1 MGTGTRATARRQAT
15 GALLVALTVA
25 VVAPLAGASVAG
37 ATRTVTGSATQAT
50 LAHATPAQATPVAAE
65 PDVPQADECRVEPR
79 TGFTVPRE
87 VPPAAATPVPAP
99 VATPGATAAVDA
111 ATAAAV
117 AATVREAL
125 ACRNAGELPRAYALF
140 TDELVLDLLGSAET
154 VPPEIVAALGE
165 PGRRA
170 PRASR
175 LELVAVGPP
184 TLLADGR
191 VLARVETRSA
201 DVVFVDDLV
210 FREVA
215 GRWLIDDAF
224 AVVGIR
230 E

>member
-1 MGTGTRATARRQAT
+1 MGMGTGTRAMAARLTA
-15 GALLVALTVA
+15 GALLA
-25 VVAPLAGASVAG
+25 VVVTATPLLPRPTLGAPAAGAVRAVPG
-37 ATRTVTGSATQAT
+37 IA
-50 LAHATPAQATPVAAE
+50 AQATPMAE
-65 PDVPQADECRVEPR
+65 PVVPQPDECRVAPR

-87 VPPAAATPVPAP
+87 VPSAEASPAAAP
-99 VATPGATAAVDA
+99 VATPVAAEPVDA
-111 ATAAAV
+111 AVAEAV
-117 AATVREAL
+117 AATIREAV
-125 ACRNAGELPRAYALF
+125 ACRNAGDLPRAYALF
-140 TDELVLDLLGSAET
+140 TDDLVLDLLGSAET
-154 VPPEIVAALGE
+154 VPPEIVAALVE

-184 TLLADGR
+184 TPLGDGR

-201 DVVFVDDLV
+201 GVAYVDDLV

-224 AVVGIR
+224 AVVG